1 VTKYLKLFED
11 YTDDSASDTGSS
23 KSWSDLRDRFQSRLP
38 YVIIDFE
45 DSESRSRCIES
56 ELYDEAYV
64 KQRYHVGEAGG
75 DIKVGKYPS
84 IFIFEESDKFIN
96 KVLDLIKNYNVKRV
110 VVGKMGEAGSTL
122 YMGGESMDYG
132 GEVITSLS
140 SNDIGGDDYYKF
152 ESTYYRLV

>member
-1 VTKYLKLFED
+1 MTKYLKLFED
-11 YTDDSASDTGSS
+11 YTDDSVSDTGSS
-23 KSWSDLRDRFQSRLP
+23 KSWNDLRDRFQSRLP

-45 DSESRSRCIES
+45 DSESRSRCIEN

-64 KQRYHVGEAGG
+64 KQRYHVGEVGG

-84 IFIFEESDKFIN
+84 IFIFEENDKFIN
-96 KVLDLIKNYNVKRV
+96 KVLDLIENYNVKRV